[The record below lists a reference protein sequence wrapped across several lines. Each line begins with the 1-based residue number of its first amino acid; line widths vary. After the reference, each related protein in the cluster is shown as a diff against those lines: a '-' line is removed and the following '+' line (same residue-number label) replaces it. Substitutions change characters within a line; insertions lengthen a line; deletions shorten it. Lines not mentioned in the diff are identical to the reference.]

1 MVNFSGTSAF
11 IRAQIEPNADGSV
24 TAPDNIIP
32 SLPAAY
38 QQYTSLRNSHIDRIA
53 QYAAIDGM
61 VGGNPPYDQAELEAA
76 GLGHIANF
84 NNYKGRSAYEKSAQ
98 GYWNLINSMEVYT
111 KVVLAGMY
119 PDIVSYAESIARN
132 FSDVTKEWEDFD
144 TNFNL
149 IGAQLTKYGYC
160 PVFFPHEESPLWEVV
175 DVSRFYIPP
184 QSQTFPSKLTSV
196 AIDTIYTVQDLW
208 NIYEDGDAEKWSK
221 EALAQFLLFRA
232 NALFSLQLSQA
243 PLTNMVD
250 LERFINN
257 ADVGVGMGYFS
268 DSVRLVNIYQ
278 KEYDGKVSHYIFS
291 AEMYM
296 STGYAPEK
304 GDQDFLYFFDRQ
316 YKAMSEAIVIFTASP
331 GEWTIHG
338 NMGVSQ
344 KMYAPATAVNMLD
357 CSIVDMSKMSAT
369 PMIRT
374 LATGGKDTSAIR
386 FYPGVVTDIGAA
398 EFQQNDLGKN
408 INQLVGAS
416 GYLTQGIDANA
427 INAGDDPSYPD
438 RSQGS
443 VSPSEAKNRTIKE
456 FGVLRNAVF
465 HFYKKFDE
473 VILITFIRF
482 LTCPEGAPGYEYA
495 KEFKERCLMDGVPV
509 KLFDTAKRGLKGLP
523 KQFKS
528 IKAARVAGD
537 GSTLARRMGLED
549 LGKISPMFNSKE
561 MAAFKKE
568 WVSATIGVD
577 YIPEFASSDSQGD
590 ENIGGVSLARTE
602 DNLMKLGME
611 PLFSPDNDQIAH
623 ADEHMGQAS
632 QVVQAVAQQQM
643 SPVDADKIMSLAVP
657 HLEQHI
663 QFMSQAPD
671 FYQKALGEL
680 IGPFK
685 QLKQW
690 AQLNRK
696 NALAMVEAAKKRQAE
711 DAAKTEQV
719 MDDKARKDFTARAD
733 AERKEADAENDRERK
748 DKNQQATQTL
758 KERQT
763 DADIANKEK
772 KAAADIQVKQA
783 TAKGRT
789 QLELEGESAGQL
801 SERVSDIIG
810 TTPSSVDFS

>member
-1 MVNFSGTSAF
+1 MVSYSGVSSF
-11 IRAQIEPNADGSV
+11 IRGQIEPNEDGSV
-24 TAPDNIIP
+24 SAPDNIIP
-32 SLPAAY
+32 SLPAAF

-53 QYAAIDGM
+53 TYAAILGM
-61 VGGNPPYDQAELEAA
+61 VSGNPPYDQAELDAA

-98 GYWNLINSMEVYT
+98 GYWNLINSTEVYV
-111 KVVLAGMY
+111 KVVLAGKY
-119 PDIVSYAESIARN
+119 PDIVKYANTIARN

-149 IGAQLTKYGYC
+149 IGSQLTLYGYC

-175 DVSRFYIPP
+175 DVARFYIPP

-208 NIYEDGDAEKWSK
+208 NLYEDEDATRWSK
-221 EALAQFLLFRA
+221 EALAQFLLYRA
-232 NALFSLQLSQA
+232 NANFSVMLNNV
-243 PLTNMVD
+243 PLANMVD

-268 DSVRLVNIYQ
+268 DSIRLVNIYQ

-304 GDQDFLYFFDRQ
+304 GEQDFLYFYDRQ
-316 YKAMSEAIVIFTASP
+316 YKQMSDAIVIFTASP

-357 CSIVDMSKMSAT
+357 CTVVDMSKMSAT
-369 PMIRT
+369 PLIRT
-374 LATGGKDTSAIR
+374 LATGGRDMSAIR
-386 FYPGVVTDIGAA
+386 FYPGVPTDIGAA

-408 INQLVGAS
+408 INQLLQAS
-416 GYLTQGIDANA
+416 AYLTGGIDANTV
-427 INAGDDPSYPD
+427 NSGEDPGFSD
-438 RSQGS
+438 RAQGS
-443 VSPSEAKNRTIKE
+443 VSASEDRNRTIKE
-456 FGVLRNAVF
+456 FGVLRNVVA

-473 VILITFIRF
+473 VNLITFIRF

-495 KEFKERCLMDGVPV
+495 KEFKERCLMDGVPDW
-509 KLFDTAKRGLKGLP
+509 LFDTAKKGLKGLP

-528 IKAARVAGD
+528 IKSTRVAGD
-537 GSTLARRMGLED
+537 GSTLARRMGLQD

-561 MAAFKKE
+561 IGFFKKE
-568 WVSATIGVD
+568 WVSATVGVD
-577 YIPEFASSDSQGD
+577 YIPEFASSDDQND

-602 DNLMKLGME
+602 DNLMELGKE
-611 PLFSPDNDQIAH
+611 ALFSPDNDQVAH
-623 ADEHMGQAS
+623 GDEHMGTGS
-632 QVVQAVAQQQM
+632 KIVQMVAQQQM
-643 SPVDADKIMSLAVP
+643 SPVDADKIISLLVP

-663 QFMSQAPD
+663 KFMSNAPD
-671 FYQKALGEL
+671 FYGKALGEL
-680 IGPFK
+680 EGPYR

-696 NALAMVEAAKKRQAE
+696 NALAMIEAAKKKQAE
-711 DAAKTEQV
+711 DAAKTQQV

-733 AERKEADAENDRERK
+733 AERKATDAEVDNARK
-748 DKNQQATQTL
+748 DKNQQATQSL

-783 TAKGRT
+783 TAKGAT
-789 QLELEGESAGQL
+789 QVELDAESGEQL
-801 SERVSDIIG
+801 SERISNIIG
-810 TTPSSVDFS
+810 DTPSSVDFS